1 MARASDDV
9 ARRIALV
16 GMMGTGKSSVAARVA
31 TTLHWD
37 SVDVDALIE
46 QRRGRSIADI
56 FAAEGEAAFR
66 ALEADVVAE
75 VLTPSRVD
83 VHAVRRDAGR
93 DVIVAL
99 GGGAVTTPSNR
110 ERLGECDAVVWLRA
124 EPTVLARRL
133 ADDSS
138 RPLLAGDPLG
148 RLVALS
154 HERDGLYREVAT
166 HDLDVSERTLDE
178 VVDAVVAIARDTV
191 RDTEQGTAQV

>member
-110 ERLGECDAVVWLRA
+110 ERLLECDAVVWLRA
-124 EPTVLARRL
+124 EPEAHYQRVIDQGDLRPMANRPAAMAELKALLTAR
-133 ADDSS
+133 S
-138 RPLLAGDPLG
+138 PL
-148 RLVALS
+148 
-154 HERDGLYREVAT
+154 Y
-166 HDLDVSERTLDE
+166 
-178 VVDAVVAIARDTV
+178 AR
-191 RDTEQGTAQV
+191 AQVAVDTSALGIDGAVARVVEAAEVR